1 MEPSRTPRFG
11 GDPTGDDAAELLAS
25 NQELMRELV
34 REIRAMRERQQNSN
48 GGSGGSGSGG
58 SRARIINA
66 VVTVALTA
74 ALGAHALLWYL
85 DKTVAVHTTLI
96 ERVLEDVR
104 KYEAQA
110 DREHSD
116 LDIRVRDLERGRD
129 R

>member
-25 NQELMRELV
+25 NQLLMRELV
-34 REIRAMRERQQNSN
+34 DEVKKLREKQPPPPSEGN
-48 GGSGGSGSGG
+48 G

-66 VVTVALTA
+66 VVTIALGA

-96 ERVLEDVR
+96 ERVMEDVR
-104 KYEAQA
+104 IHQTRTE
-110 DREHSD
+110 REY
-116 LDIRVRDLERGRD
+116 LEFRNRVRELERGRD

>member
-11 GDPTGDDAAELLAS
+11 GDPTETDAAKLLAS
-25 NQELMRELV
+25 NHVLMRELV
-34 REIRAMRERQQNSN
+34 DEIKELREKQTGPPSR
-48 GGSGGSGSGG
+48 GSGS

-66 VVTVALTA
+66 VVTVALGA

-96 ERVLEDVR
+96 ERVMEDVR
-104 KYEAQA
+104 GHLSEA
-110 DREHSD
+110 DRDHAE
-116 LDIRVRDLERGRD
+116 IRNRVRELERGRD